1 MSVMV
6 SQIISTC
13 LLNSLFKLTSKKT
26 SKLDAKLLPETVF
39 QILNELANPNLNI
52 FFMEIN
58 IFQ

>member
-6 SQIISTC
+6 SQIICTG
-13 LLNSLFKLTSKKT
+13 LLNSLFKFTSKKT
-26 SKLDAKLLPETVF
+26 SKLGAKLLPETIF
-39 QILNELANPNLNI
+39 QILNELASPNLKI